1 MPQHLNA
8 YYKFKNNIKCFVFH
22 KNNVE
27 GIYGESC
34 MLTDK
39 NIFFFKK
46 NYWIQKLCLRKEN
59 DKTGLSDGR

>member
-22 KNNVE
+22 KNNVQ
-27 GIYGESC
+27 GIYRESC

-39 NIFFFKK
+39 NIFLKK
-46 NYWIQKLCLRKEN
+46 KLLNPKVMFPEG
-59 DKTGLSDGR
+59 K

>member
-22 KNNVE
+22 KNNVQ
-27 GIYGESC
+27 GIYRESC

-39 NIFFFKK
+39 NIFFKK
-46 NYWIQKLCLRKEN
+46 KLLNPKVMFAEG
-59 DKTGLSDGR
+59 K

>member
-8 YYKFKNNIKCFVFH
+8 FYKFKNNIKCFVFH

-39 NIFFFKK
+39 NILKKKK
-46 NYWIQKLCLRKEN
+46 NY
-59 DKTGLSDGR
+59 

>member
-8 YYKFKNNIKCFVFH
+8 FYKFKNNIKCFVFH

-39 NIFFFKK
+39 NIFFFLKK
-46 NYWIQKLCLRKEN
+46 LLNPNIMFAKGKW
-59 DKTGLSDGR
+59 